1 MSADIPYTFDL
12 ERLLDPVSA
21 ERPSG
26 EPLRYEGTYDRMREA
41 RREDDPRMSQGIY
54 QSELKRADWPAV
66 EALGTEALSTR
77 TKDLQLAAWLTEAW
91 THLYGLA
98 GAREGLRLM
107 AELCAR
113 FWETLHPELEA
124 GDCEARVSPV
134 VWVNEKLSLKIKL
147 LAVSAPQAGEVP
159 AYSYADWESAAHL
172 ENLSKRDPKALQNAE
187 ARGQVTPAKF
197 HTSVML
203 TERNF
208 YAELYADAASALE
221 ACGSLEGVLAELCGP
236 AAAPSLGHF
245 REAVE
250 GVAGSRMTFSPRA
263 PRPTTSSKRARAVR
277 LRRGGGGRARLVFG
291 RADTEPRRGLPAPRG
306 GRRLPPEDRAAQ
318 PHALPRQA
326 RGRVGLDVPTRSL
339 AAARAQRR
347 RDAGVEP
354 PAASVAGRRRKE
366 VRGVTAAPFNHWQSF
381 PGTTDE
387 QVGNPE
393 TPKPPSKGVSDG
405 RKHSA

>member
-250 GVAGSRMTFSPRA
+250 GVRRLAHDVLASRPAADYELEAGESQYVYGEEEEAAPGWSSGAPIRSRAEAYQRLAEAADYLLRTEPHSPTPYLVR
-263 PRPTTSSKRARAVR
+263 RAVEWGSMSLHEVLQQLVRNDGEMQELNR
-277 LRRGGGGRARLVFG
+277 LLRLSPDGGGR
-291 RADTEPRRGLPAPRG
+291 
-306 GRRLPPEDRAAQ
+306 
-318 PHALPRQA
+318 
-326 RGRVGLDVPTRSL
+326 
-339 AAARAQRR
+339 
-347 RDAGVEP
+347 
-354 PAASVAGRRRKE
+354 K
-366 VRGVTAAPFNHWQSF
+366 
-381 PGTTDE
+381 
-387 QVGNPE
+387 
-393 TPKPPSKGVSDG
+393 
-405 RKHSA
+405 